1 MGKGILRNF
10 AAQLPLQHERKT
22 AYFDEVTTHVR
33 VELTKKSNLAA
44 SHVDIDLS
52 KLSENGLD
60 DTANIPA
67 ASRSLL
73 KIFQASDK
81 DYSDHVTISEYTT

>member
-1 MGKGILRNF
+1 MGKGILRSF
-10 AAQLPLQHERKT
+10 AEQLPLQYERKT

-33 VELTKKSNLAA
+33 VELTKKSTLVAT
-44 SHVDIDLS
+44 HVDIDLS
-52 KLSENGLD
+52 EMSENGVEA
-60 DTANIPA
+60 ANIPA

-81 DYSDHVTISEYTT
+81 DYSDH